1 MAFFGAPTVDDNGD
15 EYASLLPARPQS
27 GGLMGFL
34 RNPAVS
40 AALGG
45 MSQGFTQ
52 AALAGTST
60 GQGWAAGLAGGAQG
74 IGSWEEAQA
83 KAAAERVNRLA
94 QNRQGET
101 DYRYQLSLIAK
112 RYMRDEGMSDQD
124 ALIKAQEDM
133 ANRSFEQRGQL
144 ADKSYQNQLALEYI
158 KAQLAKGKISYEMA
172 QRLANEP
179 DIAAAV
185 EKAKLGAT
193 REQDLEVGAE
203 RAETAV
209 GILSGLESALTG
221 LPSPARIKAEGAK
234 AFIGLG
240 DDQILAKLGRVRAL
254 SGQMIAYVEKLPG
267 AATDREFPFFMASA
281 GVVAD
286 DSEPQPV
293 RLAAVQ
299 EARKYF
305 ENIIKRQEK
314 RKSSQGSPAP
324 AAAKPS
330 GGKQDLRS
338 KYGL

>member
-1 MAFFGAPTVDDNGD
+1 MAFFDPTMADQPEED
-15 EYASLLPARPQS
+15 YPSLLRTRPQS
-27 GGLMGFL
+27 GGMMGFL

-52 AALAGTST
+52 AAINGTST
-60 GQGWAAGLAGGAQG
+60 GQGLALGLAGGAQG
-74 IGSWEEAQA
+74 VGSWEEQQA
-83 KAAAERVNRLA
+83 KESAERVNRMA
-94 QNRQGET
+94 QSRQGQT
-101 DYRYQLSLIAK
+101 DYRYQLGLIAK
-112 RYMRDEGMSDQD
+112 RYMRDEGMSEQD
-124 ALIKAQEDM
+124 ALIKAQDDM
-133 ANRSFEQRGQL
+133 ANRSYEQRGQL

-158 KAQLAKGKISYEMA
+158 KAELAKGNISYEMA

-179 DIAAAV
+179 DIAAAI
-185 EKAKLGAT
+185 EKAKLGAA
-193 REQDLEVGAE
+193 REQDLEVGAD

-240 DDQILAKLGRVRAL
+240 DEQILAKLGRVRAL

-286 DSEPQPV
+286 DSEPQQV
-293 RLAAVQ
+293 RLAAAQ

-314 RKSSQGSPAP
+314 RKSSQGKPAP

-330 GGKQDLRS
+330 VGKQDLRS